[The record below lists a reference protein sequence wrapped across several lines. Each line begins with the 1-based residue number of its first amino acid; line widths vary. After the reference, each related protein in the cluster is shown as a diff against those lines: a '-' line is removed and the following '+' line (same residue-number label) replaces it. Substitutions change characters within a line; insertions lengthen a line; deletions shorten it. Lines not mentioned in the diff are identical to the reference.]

1 MFIPPVPPLGRAK
14 KHPMGK
20 RKIRDPSLFINRE
33 LSWLEFNRRVLEEA
47 QSPATPLLERLKFLS
62 IVSSNLDEFFMV
74 RVAGLRRQ
82 GESAKVQWSP
92 DGMTVEEQ
100 LKAISKRCHEM
111 VEEQYRC
118 LHQEVL
124 PALASEGVIW
134 HRVADL
140 SPEQHEWVD
149 EYFHKQVFPVL
160 TPLAI
165 DPSHPFPHLRNLS
178 LNLAIALRPPKRG
191 EKTLYLAVVQV
202 PGVLNRVVRLPGKG
216 FHFVLLEEVIADQ
229 IHELF
234 QGLKP
239 VGCYPFRVTRDSDLN
254 IDEED
259 AEDLLETMEEELR
272 KREWQDCIRLETSPD
287 CPKFILEQLCS
298 ALKLTEREVYKVQGP
313 LNLRDFMEVY
323 KAAERDDLKYPPY
336 MPPAGPEAQTD
347 GDLFAAIREG
357 DILLHHPFDSFATV
371 VRLVEQ
377 AAEDPD
383 VLAIKQTLYRT
394 SGDSPIVQA
403 LMRAARNGKS
413 VTVLVELKA
422 RFDEENN
429 INWARELEQ
438 AGVHVVYGMVGLKTH
453 CKLIL
458 VVRREE
464 DRLRR
469 YVHLGTGNYHPAT
482 AKLYTDLGLLTCQL
496 PFGQDVSRL
505 FNILTGYSEIP
516 QWRKLSIAPLQLRER
531 ILELIDREA
540 KRSTPERPGR
550 IIAKMNALVDV
561 ETIEALYRASQAGVR
576 VDLIVR
582 GICCLRPG
590 VPGVSENIRVRSII
604 GRYLEHSRIFYFEN
618 GGQPEVFLS
627 SADWMPRNFDGR
639 VETMFPV
646 EDPAL
651 KQRVIDEILGLAL
664 QDNVQARELQP
675 DGRYRRLTPQEGEE
689 PINSQE
695 ELMRRAHQ
703 RVSPRSRPLSVDF
716 ILQGRQRP
724 AEDSN

>member
-1 MFIPPVPPLGRAK
+1 
-14 KHPMGK
+14 MGK
-20 RKIRDPSLFINRE
+20 RKTRDPSLFINRE

-82 GESAKVQWSP
+82 GESAKVQESP

-100 LKAISKRCHEM
+100 LQAISRRCHEM

-118 LHQEVL
+118 LHEEVL
-124 PALASEGVIW
+124 PALASQGVVW

-178 LNLAIALRPPKRG
+178 LNLAIALRPPKRA

-202 PGVLNRVVRLPGKG
+202 PGVLDRVVQLPGEG

-229 IHELF
+229 IQELF

-272 KREWQDCIRLETSPD
+272 KREWQDCVRLETSPD
-287 CPKFILEQLCS
+287 CPQFILEQLCA
-298 ALKLTEREVYKVQGP
+298 ALKLSEREVYKVRGP

-323 KAAERDDLKYPPY
+323 KAPGWDDLRYPPY
-336 MPPAGPEAQTD
+336 VPPEGPEAQAN
-347 GDLFAAIREG
+347 GDLFAVIREG
-357 DILLHHPFDSFATV
+357 DILLHHPFDSFSTV
-371 VRLVEQ
+371 VHFVEQ
-377 AAEDPD
+377 AADDPD

-403 LMRAARNGKS
+403 LMRAAQNRKS

-429 INWARELEQ
+429 INWARGLEE

-453 CKLIL
+453 CKLLL
-458 VVRREE
+458 VVRREQ

-482 AKLYTDLGLLTCQL
+482 ARLYTDLGLLTCQL

-516 QWRKLSIAPLQLRER
+516 QWRKLSVAPLQLRER
-531 ILELIDREA
+531 ILKLIEREA
-540 KRSTPERPGR
+540 SLSTPERPGR

-561 ETIEALYRASQAGVR
+561 DTIEALYRASQAGVR

-651 KQRVIDEILGLAL
+651 KQRLIDEILGLAL

-675 DGRYRRLTPQEGEE
+675 DGSYRRITPKEGEK

-695 ELMRRAHQ
+695 MLMQRAHQ
-703 RVSPRSRPLSVDF
+703 RVFSRSRPLSVDF
-716 ILQGRQRP
+716 ILQARRGP
-724 AEDSN
+724 AEDN

>member
-1 MFIPPVPPLGRAK
+1 M
-14 KHPMGK
+14 
-20 RKIRDPSLFINRE
+20 
-33 LSWLEFNRRVLEEA
+33 EFNHRVLEEA
-47 QSPATPLLERLKFLS
+47 QSPATPLLEQLKFLS

-82 GESAKVQWSP
+82 GESEKVQWSP
-92 DGMTVEEQ
+92 DGMTVQEQ
-100 LKAISKRCHEM
+100 LQALSKRCHGM

-118 LHQEVL
+118 LLEEVL
-124 PALASEGVIW
+124 PALAQHGVVW

-140 SPEQHEWVD
+140 SPEQREWVD

-178 LNLAIALRPPKRG
+178 LNLAIALHHQKG
-191 EKTLYLAVVQV
+191 GGKAVYLAVAQV
-202 PGVLNRVVRLPGKG
+202 PGVLNRVVKLPGEG

-239 VGCYPFRVTRDSDLN
+239 VGCYPFRVTRDSDLS

-272 KREWQDCIRLETSPD
+272 KREWRDCVRLEVSAD
-287 CPKFILEQLCS
+287 CPEDILNRLCS
-298 ALKLTEREVYKVQGP
+298 ALNVGEREVYKIQGP

-323 KAAERDDLKYPPY
+323 KAVDLDELRDRAYVAPLV
-336 MPPAGPEAQTD
+336 PEVQ
-347 GDLFAAIREG
+347 GHSDLFAAIRER
-357 DILLHHPFDSFATV
+357 DILLHHPYDSFSTV
-371 VRLVEQ
+371 VQFVEQ

-394 SGDSPIVQA
+394 SGDSPIVGA
-403 LMRAARNGKS
+403 LMRAAENGKS

-429 INWARELEQ
+429 INWARELEKV
-438 AGVHVVYGMVGLKTH
+438 GVHVVYGMVGLKTH
-453 CKLIL
+453 CKLLL
-458 VVRREE
+458 VVRREQ

-482 AKLYTDLGLLTCQL
+482 ARVYTDLGLLTCQL

-516 QWRKLSIAPLQLRER
+516 RWRKLSVAPLQLRER
-531 ILELIDREA
+531 IIELIEREA
-540 KRSTPERPGR
+540 HLSTPERPGR
-550 IIAKMNALVDV
+550 IIAKMNSLVDV
-561 ETIEALYRASQAGVR
+561 EAIEALYRASQAGVQ

-590 VPGVSENIRVRSII
+590 VPGVSENIRVRSIV
-604 GRYLEHSRIFYFEN
+604 GRYLEHSRIFYFKN

-639 VETMFPV
+639 VETMFPI
-646 EDPAL
+646 EDPVL
-651 KQRVIDEILGLAL
+651 KRRVIDEILALAL
-664 QDNVQARELQP
+664 QDNVQAWELQS
-675 DGRYRRLTPQEGEE
+675 DGSYRRITPQEGEK

-695 ELMRRAHQ
+695 ELMQRARQ
-703 RVSPRSRPLSVDF
+703 RVPDHSRPLSVDF
-716 ILQGRQRP
+716 ILHARHGRSEE
-724 AEDSN
+724 AV